1 MIRVREEVILDRVTQ
16 QKLKLMMEVEVLR
29 SRLQQQQQ
37 ESSRLQDEY
46 IRNEL
51 LM

>member
-1 MIRVREEVILDRVTQ
+1 MIMVREEVILDRVTQ

-46 IRNEL
+46 T
-51 LM
+51 